1 MIDALTSFTLVVD
14 QPAIDAYAAITDDF
28 NPLHVDPIFAAATP
42 MGGVIAHGTMSLSL
56 IWRSIVE
63 SFGPEAAARAT
74 LDVRFLR
81 PVRPGDT
88 VSSGGSP
95 REDNS
100 YAVWVKNQL
109 GNAVI
114 EGTLAFRDRP

>member
-1 MIDALTSFTLVVD
+1 MIDALAPFSLEVD
-14 QPAIDAYAAITDDF
+14 QPAIDAYAVITNDF
-28 NPLHVDPIFAAATP
+28 NPLHVDPVFAATTP

-56 IWRSIVE
+56 IWRSIAE
-63 SFGPEAAARAT
+63 SFGPEAAARAI

-95 REDNS
+95 RDDIS
-100 YAVWVKNQL
+100 YTVWVKNQH
-109 GNAVI
+109 GEAVI
-114 EGTLAFRDRP
+114 EGTLSFRNP